1 MYFKIRWLNQ
11 SRDIANVYGSGQ
23 TPWRVDKLHVVFD
36 RFTTDDILKFH
47 TLHFVTRWV
56 LEVLRENQFT
66 GLGICHLVEIDYT
79 RQYWSMYSEAISQ
92 DYYILTVEGAAGH
105 DDIGI
110 NRDGELVVSRN
121 VLSVLSRLNICE
133 VELEEL
139 EIFLRKKYRSG

>member
-1 MYFKIRWLNQ
+1 MYYKIRWHNQ
-11 SRDIANVYGSGQ
+11 SSDIANVYGTGQ
-23 TPWRVDKLHVVFD
+23 TPWSVEKFHVVFN

-66 GLGICHLVEIDYT
+66 GLGICRPVEIDYT
-79 RQYWSMYSEAISQ
+79 HQYWDMYSGGISQ
-92 DYYILTVEGAAGH
+92 AYYILSVEGAAGH

-110 NRDGELVVSRN
+110 SRDGELVVSRN